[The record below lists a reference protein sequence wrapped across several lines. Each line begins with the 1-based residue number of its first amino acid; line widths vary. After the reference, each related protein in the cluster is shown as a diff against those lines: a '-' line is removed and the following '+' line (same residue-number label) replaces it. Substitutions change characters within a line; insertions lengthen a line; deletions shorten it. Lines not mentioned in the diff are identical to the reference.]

1 VDNLFPFPR
10 RLNAELYQYDLYDY
24 VSQLYCFYTG
34 SIDIKYCFT
43 NAPSNGLLKM
53 VVGNSN
59 ADSIHG
65 NKLKAG
71 NSMVLTSQSVWPMVE
86 FNYPFERK
94 VDFDSLDEP
103 SPHYIPEISNIES
116 LSEILVRPGPD
127 FAFFTLMPTPD
138 WSDDYAVFQSTVSRV
153 SGLTNWAQTSANVGS
168 TSTYST
174 TLTGYPDA
182 VAHVVRITANGL
194 RTDGN
199 VDFGFCGALM
209 ASSSV
214 DSSAQNILTNALLP
228 VIGRATDH
236 NNSGRL
242 SFSCT
247 SHKVLANING
257 PFKFSAR
264 LTAASSVEAL
274 VTFVI
279 EVFPFLNTHIPLTPD
294 YAFAAAVPALPST
307 IPVSLAQ
314 TVDVAVVNSPTVS
327 LASPVQIDSSTPVN
341 VSVQEPVEVDGSVS
355 ITGPVTL
362 AGEVPVYGSLNERPV
377 FVTSYKN

>member
-1 VDNLFPFPR
+1 M
-10 RLNAELYQYDLYDY
+10 
-24 VSQLYCFYTG
+24 CHK
-34 SIDIKYCFT
+34 KY
-43 NAPSNGLLKM
+43 SHSLLKM

-59 ADSIHG
+59 GDSVHG

-127 FAFFTLMPTPD
+127 FAYFTLMPAPD
-138 WSDDYAVFQSTVSRV
+138 WSDDYAVFQSTVERI
-153 SGLTNWAQTSANVGS
+153 SGMTNWAQTSANVS
-168 TSTYST
+168 TSSTYSI
-174 TLTGYPDA
+174 TLSGYPDDL
-182 VAHVVRITANGL
+182 AHVVRITANGI
-194 RTDGN
+194 RADGN
-199 VDFGFCGALM
+199 VDFGFCGGLM
-209 ASSSV
+209 TSSAV
-214 DSSAQNILTNALLP
+214 DTSAQNILTNSLLP

-236 NNSGRL
+236 TNSGRL

-247 SHKVLANING
+247 SYKVLANIHG

-264 LTAASSVEAL
+264 LTASDAAVAL

-279 EVFPFLNTHIPLTPD
+279 EVFPFLNTNIPLTPD
-294 YAFAAAVPALPST
+294 YAYAAARPALPS
-307 IPVSLAQ
+307 IFPVSLSQ
-314 TVDVAVVNSPTVS
+314 TVDVAVVNSPTLS
-327 LASPVQIDSSTPVN
+327 LASPIQIDSSTPVN
-341 VSVQEPVEVDGSVS
+341 VSVQQPVEVDGSVS

-362 AGEVPVYGSLNERPV
+362 AGEVPVYGSLNERPI
-377 FVTSYKN
+377 FVTNYKN